1 MIARKLVVKGKVQ
14 GVFYR
19 ASAREKAEGLG
30 LFGWVKNRADGAVE
44 IWVEGEDRFVQE
56 MTEWCRLGP
65 ARARVEE
72 VEIKVVE
79 PEGYLDFKVIREL
92 GIN

>member
-1 MIARKLVVKGKVQ
+1 MIAREIIVKGKVQ

-19 ASAREKAEGLG
+19 ASAREKAEELG
-30 LFGWVKNRADGAVE
+30 LFGWVKNRADGTVE
-44 IWVEGEDRFVQE
+44 IWLEGEDRIVQE
-56 MTEWCRLGP
+56 MTEWCRQGP

-79 PEGYLDFKVIREL
+79 PADYLDFKVIRT
-92 GIN
+92 

>member
-1 MIARKLVVKGKVQ
+1 MIARQIIVKGKVQ

-19 ASAREKAEGLG
+19 AAAREKADVLG
-30 LFGWVKNRADGAVE
+30 LFGWVKNRADGTVE

-56 MTEWCRLGP
+56 MTEWCRQGP

-79 PEGYLDFKVIREL
+79 PADYLDFKVIRT
-92 GIN
+92 